1 MSPSFF
7 RKRLEFCFDKHNTK
21 ANYRAL
27 YSSDFDDQGEN
38 NLICPENTFSK
49 NEMMT
54 RSMLKTQAEWV
65 HVFWRDP
72 QISNN
77 LFNVKSASPYVST
90 LNPPPSISLRECIYQ
105 GKIERVY
112 IKASPECE
120 YRVKYIPLET
130 TKMYFL
136 RILVVI

>member
-54 RSMLKTQAEWV
+54 RSMLKTQAGLV
-65 HVFWRDP
+65 HVFGGDP
-72 QISNN
+72 ISADKTAM
-77 LFNVKSASPYVST
+77 FSWKIDK
-90 LNPPPSISLRECIYQ
+90 LNSEKF
-105 GKIERVY
+105 KI
-112 IKASPECE
+112 K
-120 YRVKYIPLET
+120 T
-130 TKMYFL
+130 
-136 RILVVI
+136 